1 MRKIS
6 VVVLA
11 SVLWFTGYASA
22 QIKQNF
28 TVTGDHGKLAAV
40 LQAPEGKKT
49 YPLVIILHGF
59 NGHKQMPLLT
69 ELARQLNERG
79 IGAVL
84 FDFNGQGESEGS
96 FLDMTIPNEMEDA
109 RRVYA
114 HISKWPQVTAIG
126 MVGHSMGGIETS
138 MLAAELGADK
148 IKAIALMAPAGELP
162 DDVRGGELF
171 GTKFDP
177 QNVPEYIQIF
187 TGLKIGRAFLET
199 TQTVP
204 VYEASAGYTGPVLIV
219 HSQDDELVP
228 YKYGKRYLQIYP
240 QAQLETLHGIDHSFT
255 QDTPGVDKIVVDFF
269 AKQLLENN

>member
-6 VVVLA
+6 IVVLA
-11 SVLWFTGYASA
+11 SLWWLVGCANA
-22 QIKQNF
+22 QVKREF
-28 TVTGDHGKLAAV
+28 TVSGDHGKLAAV

-49 YPLVIILHGF
+49 YPLVLILHGF
-59 NGHKQMPLLT
+59 NANKEMYLLT

-84 FDFNGQGESEGS
+84 FDFNGHGASEGS

-114 HISKWPQVTAIG
+114 HISKWPQVTSVSL
-126 MVGHSMGGIETS
+126 VGHSMGGIETS
-138 MLAAELGADK
+138 MLAAELGEDK
-148 IKAIALMAPAGELP
+148 IKSIVLMAPAGELP
-162 DDVRGGELF
+162 EDVRSGELF
-171 GTKFDP
+171 GAKFDP

-199 TQTVP
+199 TQAVP

-219 HSQDDELVP
+219 HSQDDQLVP
-228 YKYGKRYLQIYP
+228 YKYGQRFLQIYP
-240 QAQLETLHGIDHSFT
+240 QAQLETLHGFDHNFT
-255 QDTPGVDKIVVDFF
+255 QDTPKVDKIVVDFF
-269 AKQLLENN
+269 AEQLQ